1 MKCKVPGTPRG
12 SSGHRSP
19 RETGDV
25 VTDIEAYGQILN
37 AKDSGANTGWR
48 LAAAG
53 SLADRFTLI

>member
-1 MKCKVPGTPRG
+1 MKCKVLGLHGEAPDTEVLGKL
-12 SSGHRSP
+12 
-19 RETGDV
+19 V
-25 VTDIEAYGQILN
+25 MVTDIEAYGQILN

>member
-1 MKCKVPGTPRG
+1 M
-12 SSGHRSP
+12 
-19 RETGDV
+19 

-37 AKDSGANTGWR
+37 AKDSGATNTGWR